1 KLFANLSPPLPAPI
15 SPRPSPPSA
24 SEDEPRDKTARISPG
39 STSSLRCTRLPIL
52 SSPSSFLS
60 APPPSPPSVLVSFA
74 SYSLKSSSSMASIA
88 SQSITSSCASP
99 SPSAAAASVV
109 DGSTAIDCDVSV
121 IDVFVA
127 TFVDED
133 VVVVVVVVVVRFV
146 VCMIVP
152 STSFCSIRVR
162 PRLAACSAC
171 RPCCSPTGPWR
182 SAAAWPFIME
192 PGPPCDNATF
202 VCGSDPVMVASSSYG
217 MREPGSMGEK
227 LWAFCALG
235 GCGRFRL
242 RF

>member
-1 KLFANLSPPLPAPI
+1 MTGKNQIVAKYHITDEASSIYSEPMTALHLPGVTAASARKLFANLSPPLPAPI

-52 SSPSSFLS
+52 SSPSSFFS
-60 APPPSPPSVLVSFA
+60 APPPSPPSVLVSLA

-99 SPSAAAASVV
+99 SPSAAATAASVV

-152 STSFCSIRVR
+152 STS
-162 PRLAACSAC
+162 L
-171 RPCCSPTGPWR
+171 
-182 SAAAWPFIME
+182 
-192 PGPPCDNATF
+192 F
-202 VCGSDPVMVASSSYG
+202 VVVV
-217 MREPGSMGEK
+217 
-227 LWAFCALG
+227 LL
-235 GCGRFRL
+235 
-242 RF
+242 

>member
-1 KLFANLSPPLPAPI
+1 MINNSCPRNEYKKNLSESNRLLTYIHDKCLSHDLKTCRNFDFVMVTLPLLSICWAVYCTIFDSINQSYTLMFKNEKGNEVFANLSPPLPAPI

-52 SSPSSFLS
+52 SSPSSFFS
-60 APPPSPPSVLVSFA
+60 APPPPSPPSVLVSFA

-88 SQSITSSCASP
+88 SQSITSSGASP
-99 SPSAAAASVV
+99 SPSPAASVA

-127 TFVDED
+127 TCVDED

-152 STSFCSIRVR
+152 STS
-162 PRLAACSAC
+162 L
-171 RPCCSPTGPWR
+171 
-182 SAAAWPFIME
+182 
-192 PGPPCDNATF
+192 F
-202 VCGSDPVMVASSSYG
+202 VVV
-217 MREPGSMGEK
+217 
-227 LWAFCALG
+227 LL
-235 GCGRFRL
+235 
-242 RF
+242 